1 MPERK
6 LGSKFIKRFLK
17 TSEDE
22 IYKKKKTEIILMK
35 KILKTLFKMG
45 KKITGKRRSIRRRR
59 MCRKDVEVGSTG
71 MTETALLVLTMMLLF
86 SLNIPLLLSYMH

>member
-22 IYKKKKTEIILMK
+22 ILKKKNRDYFNEKD
-35 KILKTLFKMG
+35 FKNL
-45 KKITGKRRSIRRRR
+45 I
-59 MCRKDVEVGSTG
+59 
-71 MTETALLVLTMMLLF
+71 
-86 SLNIPLLLSYMH
+86 